1 MTRGYAIAIAAGAQ
15 ALVLIFSEVISG
27 PPDVTTRGMLM
38 ASAWVINLAVAE
50 YFIRRRVH

>member
-15 ALVLIFSEVISG
+15 ALVLIFPEVISG
-27 PPDVTTRGMLM
+27 PPDVTTRGVLM